1 MVGGAFGLALVL
13 WFLLSCLKQKR
24 IRNTFEKGTGGAR
37 RFGYNDLATAT
48 DNFSENRKLGEG
60 AFGVV
65 YSGFL
70 KRLDREVAVK
80 KIFREPSGENHKDFF
95 AEVSTISEAKHK
107 NLVKFF
113 GWCCRGHSRN
123 ILCFMCSCWWKKRNM
138 ELFLVYELVNNGNL
152 NNHLHNS
159 DAVAV
164 LPWPTRYKIVKDI
177 GSALLYLHHDCKPY
191 ILHRDI
197 KPGNI
202 LLDKSFNAKLADFG
216 LSRIAN
222 MDSATLLTTAVGT
235 VGYIDPQCIKDGKVR
250 FNRSSDVYSFG
261 ILLLEIVCTGN
272 SREHIWDLYEGGGNF
287 VVESADKR
295 LLATEGGFD
304 NIEMERVIVLG
315 LWCSSSE
322 KDRRPTMWDV
332 MDILNHGAPL
342 PDRDS
347 IVNSTLASTNDVQ
360 DTGSNHDEAP
370 LFSLGMQ

>member
-60 AFGVV
+60 AFGV
-65 YSGFL
+65 
-70 KRLDREVAVK
+70 
-80 KIFREPSGENHKDFF
+80 
-95 AEVSTISEAKHK
+95 
-107 NLVKFF
+107 
-113 GWCCRGHSRN
+113 
-123 ILCFMCSCWWKKRNM
+123 KRNM

-164 LPWPTRYKIVKDI
+164 LPWPTRYKIVKEI

-261 ILLLEIVCTGN
+261 ILLLEIACTGN

-342 PDRDS
+342 PDRDPS
-347 IVNSTLASTNDVQ
+347 STLLWLQPTTSKILAVTMMR
-360 DTGSNHDEAP
+360 HHCF
-370 LFSLGMQ
+370 L